1 MPTTDTY
8 LLAIDQ
14 GTTSSRAIIY
24 NDQLQPQ
31 ASAGQEFT
39 QHFPHDGWV
48 EHDPEDIW
56 QTTLASCLQAL
67 DNAGLQSSQITAL
80 GITNQRETT
89 LLWDRK
95 SGMPLYHAIVWQ
107 DRRTSNLCNAL
118 KEKGLEP
125 KVQQLTGLLLDPYF
139 AGTKLAWLLDNVE
152 GARERAE
159 AGELC
164 FGTVDTFLLWR
175 LTGGKVHAT
184 DASNASRTLLM
195 NLQSRQWDDELLQ
208 LFNIPRAVL
217 PQICDNTHDFG
228 STDPTLFGA
237 SIPICAMVGDQQ
249 GALVGQACIE
259 PGMLKSTYGTGCF
272 ALLNTGSDAAV
283 SENRLLTTLAYQIKG
298 VPTYAL
304 EGSIFMAGAIIQ
316 WLRDALGI
324 LDTAAQ
330 SEWLARSVDYT
341 QSEIMVPAF
350 TGLGAP
356 YWAPEARAAIF
367 GMTRDTR
374 RNQLAA
380 AALRSVAYQSDDLLR
395 AMAEDSQAAA
405 ALRVDGG
412 MTDNQWFLQALADIT
427 GCPIERAEVAEAT
440 ALGAAFLAGLHAG
453 VFTSLADIRQLHSC
467 NARFQ
472 PTISDEQRAKLRAR
486 WLAAVAKVR

>member
-1 MPTTDTY
+1 MPKTDTY

-14 GTTSSRAIIY
+14 GTTSSRAIVY
-24 NDQLQPQ
+24 DGLLHPL

-39 QHFPHDGWV
+39 QHFPRDGWV

-56 QTTLASCLQAL
+56 QTVLASCHQAL
-67 DNAGLQSSQITAL
+67 DNADLDSHQVVAL

-89 LLWDRK
+89 LLWDRQT
-95 SGMPLYHAIVWQ
+95 GTPLHHAIVWQ
-107 DRRTSNLCNAL
+107 DRRTSEQCEAL
-118 KEKGLEP
+118 KAAGHEP
-125 KVQQLTGLLLDPYF
+125 LVQARTGLLLDPYF
-139 AGTKLAWLLDNVE
+139 AGTKLAWLLDNIE

-164 FGTVDTFLLWR
+164 FGTVDSFLLWR
-175 LTGGKVHAT
+175 LTGGRVHAT

-195 NLQSRQWDDELLQ
+195 NLEAREWDEDLLQ
-208 LFNIPRAVL
+208 LFNIPRALL
-217 PQICDNTHDFG
+217 PSIHDNTHNFGTTDPSLFG
-228 STDPTLFGA
+228 SA
-237 SIPICAMVGDQQ
+237 IPICAMVGDQQ

-272 ALLNTGSDAAV
+272 ALLNTGTQRV
-283 SENRLLTTLAYQIKG
+283 ESEHRLLTTLAYQIGG

-330 SEWLARSVDYT
+330 SEWLARSVDYS
-341 QSEIMVPAF
+341 QNEIMVPAF

-356 YWAPEARAAIF
+356 YWQPEARAAIF

-395 AMAEDSQAAA
+395 AMADDGQTVAT
-405 ALRVDGG
+405 LRVDGG

-427 GCPIERAEVAEAT
+427 GCPIERAAVAEST
-440 ALGAAFLAGLHAG
+440 ALGAAFLAGLQAG
-453 VFTSLADIRQLHSC
+453 VFEKLNDIRRLHSS
-467 NARFQ
+467 NARYQ
-472 PTISDEQRAKLRAR
+472 PAISAELREKLHAR

>member
-1 MPTTDTY
+1 MPTPESY

-14 GTTSSRAIIY
+14 GTTSSRAIVY
-24 NDQLQPQ
+24 NRRLDPL

-39 QHFPHDGWV
+39 QHFPRDGWV
-48 EHDPEDIW
+48 EHDAEDIW
-56 QTTLASCLQAL
+56 QTTLASCHQAL
-67 DNAGLQSSQITAL
+67 SNASIESHQITAL

-95 SGMPLYHAIVWQ
+95 TGAPLHRAIVWQ
-107 DRRTSNLCNAL
+107 DRRTSEQCSQL
-118 KEKGLEP
+118 KAEGHEAM
-125 KVQQLTGLLLDPYF
+125 VQQRTGLRLDPYF
-139 AGTKLAWLLDNVE
+139 AGTKLAWLLDNLE

-164 FGTVDTFLLWR
+164 FGTVDCFLLWR

-195 NLQSRQWDDELLQ
+195 NLQTRQWDDDLLQ
-208 LFNIPRAVL
+208 LLNIPRELL
-217 PQICDNTHDFG
+217 PDICDNTHDFG
-228 STDPTLFGA
+228 TTDPALFGSA
-237 SIPICAMVGDQQ
+237 IPICAMVGDQQ
-249 GALVGQACIE
+249 GALVGQACTS

-272 ALLNTGSDAAV
+272 ALLNTGQDPVQS
-283 SENRLLTTLAYQIKG
+283 NHRLLTTLAYQVNG

-330 SEWLARSVDYT
+330 SEWLARSVDYS

-356 YWAPEARAAIF
+356 YWEPEARAAIF

-395 AMAEDSQAAA
+395 AMAEDGQPVAT
-405 ALRVDGG
+405 LRVDGG

-427 GCPIERAEVAEAT
+427 GCPIERAAVAEST

-453 VFTSLADIRQLHSC
+453 VFNSIEDMSRLHSC
-467 NARFQ
+467 NARYQ
-472 PTISDEQRAKLRAR
+472 PAINSDQREKLRAR